1 MTNIYILDFG
11 NRIKIGKS
19 NRPLQRIKTIEN
31 AAGEKVKQMF
41 YLETESTKEK
51 ILQTYLQEY
60 RTVGEYFTCSFDIA
74 KFALQDILDGKI
86 KIERKR
92 KAEIKEPTRK
102 YAKRKSNMAI
112 SYDRLWKLLI
122 DKKLKKTDLKSMASL
137 SPNTLAKLGKDEI
150 VDMQSLLKICDA
162 LNCSLNDIVNYPQ
175 NVEAGE

>member
-19 NRPLQRIKTIEN
+19 NRPLQRIKAIEN
-31 AAGEKVKQMF
+31 AAGEKFKQMF
-41 YLETESTKEK
+41 YLETEITKEK

-74 KFALQDILDGKI
+74 KSALQDILDGKI

-102 YAKRKSNMAI
+102 YVKRKSKMAV
-112 SYDRLWKLLI
+112 SYNRLWKLLI
-122 DKKLKKTDLKSMASL
+122 DKNIKNHSL
-137 SPNTLAKLGKDEI
+137 EKWPL
-150 VDMQSLLKICDA
+150 
-162 LNCSLNDIVNYPQ
+162 
-175 NVEAGE
+175 